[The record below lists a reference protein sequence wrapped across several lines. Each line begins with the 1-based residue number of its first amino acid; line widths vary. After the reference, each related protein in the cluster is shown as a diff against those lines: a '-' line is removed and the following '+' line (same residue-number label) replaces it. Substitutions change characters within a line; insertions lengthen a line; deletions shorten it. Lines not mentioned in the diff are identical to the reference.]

1 MEPNAG
7 THTGDATMNGLMSG
21 SAPSSASL
29 SRSRGRLRLL
39 DSPAGAPARS
49 SPSLEH
55 SKAGD
60 VAVSLERGYVLVV
73 GIDGFARAHMLCEL
87 REALPAGTR
96 FVETEETWEALT
108 LAESSQMV
116 VLVGDPREL
125 SGASLVRLLARRQP
139 TLPVLAVAGEASPT
153 HPDAASG

>member
-1 MEPNAG
+1 
-7 THTGDATMNGLMSG
+7 
-21 SAPSSASL
+21 
-29 SRSRGRLRLL
+29 
-39 DSPAGAPARS
+39 
-49 SPSLEH
+49 LEH
-55 SKAGD
+55 SDAGD

-139 TLPVLAVAGEASPT
+139 TLPVLAVDGEASPT
-153 HPDAASG
+153 HFDAASG